1 MELREILK
9 ILDKNIKLFLIS
21 LVAGLAIGIIYFL
34 VFPPKP
40 TAIGTLV
47 VSRKSDAQSAN
58 YFTYDGYYNQQ
69 TAELYAKTAAAI
81 LESDSL
87 KKTALEKLNIQVSEK
102 TLRWLSKRIKIRK
115 PAPQVITLKTLES
128 KDSTVLWNTLSK
140 ELIAKT
146 QEVNKNGDGNITIT
160 KLGDPIVKSEFKPI
174 WLCVLVAMFLAEM
187 FTLIFV
193 VTKSYLNYS
202 IEKKR

>member
-87 KKTALEKLNIQVSEK
+87 KKTALES
-102 TLRWLSKRIKIRK
+102 
-115 PAPQVITLKTLES
+115 LES